1 MTSVEL
7 YGIKPMP
14 TIIKTYNIGS
24 PNAEDVTATLYS
36 DGLLEFDG
44 TGDMIAFYY
53 YDEEDYKLAPWLVIG
68 EYDFVPEYTITSVKF
83 KQGNT
88 IQPTST
94 SLLFAALSEVTF
106 IDISNLDSSNVTDIT
121 RMFGYCPSLTTIIG
135 LDNFNTSSV
144 TDMSFMFSGCT
155 SLESLDLSSFD
166 TSKVTD
172 MSYMF
177 NGCKSLT
184 GSIIIMNSNIKH
196 YEYIFDECSTEL
208 GTKFVVNYVND
219 ETKAIAEAMIAT
231 KSENS
236 NVVLGEL
243 VIIEI

>member
-7 YGIKPMP
+7 YGIRPIP
-14 TIIKTYNIGS
+14 TVVKTYNIGS

-88 IQPTST
+88 IQLTST
-94 SLLFAALSEVTF
+94 SHLFGALSEVTF
-106 IDISNLDSSNVTDIT
+106 IDISNLDSSNITDIA
-121 RMFGYCPSLTTIIG
+121 RMFEYCPSLTTIIG
-135 LDNFNTSSV
+135 LDDFN
-144 TDMSFMFSGCT
+144 
-155 SLESLDLSSFD
+155 

-172 MSYMF
+172 MNGMF
-177 NGCKSLT
+177 QNCELLISLDLSGWNTFKVIDMAMMFSNCKSLS
-184 GSIIIMNSNIKH
+184 GSITIMNSNIRS
-196 YEYIFDECSTEL
+196 YEDIFYECSTEL